1 MKKISIFTKSHLP
14 ETNKIKILREV
25 KPVIPQKTSSLE
37 RTPEKE
43 YFDFSTEELGYFTRR
58 DKDGKILEIIKTI
71 FPR

>member
-1 MKKISIFTKSHLP
+1 MKKISIFTMSHLP